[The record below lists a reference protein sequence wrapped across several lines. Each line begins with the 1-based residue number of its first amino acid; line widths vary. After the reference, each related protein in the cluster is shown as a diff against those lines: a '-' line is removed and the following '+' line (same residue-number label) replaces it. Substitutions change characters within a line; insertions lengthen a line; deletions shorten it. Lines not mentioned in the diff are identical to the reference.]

1 MTIRLKRLARL
12 HGSCSS
18 SHKRPYVALEHIEGW
33 TGKLIEGVELPVL
46 TPASSGMATTE
57 VGDVLFGKL
66 RPYLAKS
73 WVVDRPALA
82 STELMCIRPGPAVD
96 SRWLGYMMSTVP
108 FVEWAIAT
116 SDGTRMPRTSWEKI
130 GEYRPRIPSRV
141 EQLAIADYL
150 DTETDRIDTVISK
163 RLRMLELLSER
174 LRSFAIAL
182 ITGEG
187 RGKTWTPGP
196 YWLGP
201 VPLAWQPHKVAWHKR
216 TASGTTPESSN
227 SAYYD
232 VVLGVPWITTSELR
246 ETTIRKAA
254 RRVTSAALQRYSALK
269 LLPVG
274 TVLIAMYGATVGRL
288 GVLGTPA
295 VTNQACCA
303 VYGSGP
309 LDQRFLYWWL
319 WANRAHLI
327 SMSYGAGQP
336 NVSQD
341 IIRSLR
347 IPAPEVGEQQ
357 EIASRI
363 EREASRNERMASK
376 LIRLVELLA
385 ERRQALI
392 TAVISG
398 EMAVPGVS
406 ARTFSPRRC
415 SRSILPS

>member
-1 MTIRLKRLARL
+1 MRLKRLARL

-108 FVEWAIAT
+108 FVEWATAT

-150 DTETDRIDTVISK
+150 DTETDHIDALISK
-163 RLRMLELLSER
+163 KRRLIELLEER
-174 LRSFAIAL
+174 WR
-182 ITGEG
+182 
-187 RGKTWTPGP
+187 
-196 YWLGP
+196 
-201 VPLAWQPHKVAWHKR
+201 
-216 TASGTTPESSN
+216 
-227 SAYYD
+227 
-232 VVLGVPWITTSELR
+232 ELR
-246 ETTIRKAA
+246 
-254 RRVTSAALQRYSALK
+254 RVRVLRGLD
-269 LLPVG
+269 PVCSG
-274 TVLIAMYGATVGRL
+274 GLDEPWVEMNL
-288 GVLGTPA
+288 GVLIELQRGHDLPSDDWIEGTIPVVSSGGVSGFHNMA
-295 VTNQACCA
+295 MADGPGVITGR
-303 VYGSGP
+303 YGTVGEVFFAETPYWPLNTTLYVKDFRGNDHKWIYHLLASIP
-309 LDQRFLYWWL
+309 LDIDSQKS
-319 WANRAHLI
+319 AVGGINR
-327 SMSYGAGQP
+327 
-336 NVSQD
+336 N
-341 IIRSLR
+341 IIGSLR
-347 IPAPEVGEQQ
+347 VPRPPVPEQRA
-357 EIASRI
+357 IAHDLDGA
-363 EREASRNERMASK
+363 EALSMETHKRLESQ
-376 LIRLVELLA
+376 IRALH

-398 EMAVPGVS
+398 DVTVPGV
-406 ARTFSPRRC
+406 AA
-415 SRSILPS
+415 